1 MSVARFF
8 SLMRMPASW
17 AVYDQVLVS
26 GANFLST
33 MLIAKMLSAEDFA
46 MYSLASL
53 AVLFFS
59 SFQRTLIT
67 QPMNVLGATE
77 SPAQL
82 GRRYNA
88 LLRLQRMLIPAA
100 VLCMVLLGTVF
111 FPHVWI
117 IVCSCTYLAAFF
129 LQELVRRYHYTRNK
143 IHLALHNDMIGYGGQ
158 LALLALIWIGGVHN
172 AAFAFGALAL
182 AACIAFLV
190 GQRLISRDAHGVDSA
205 ALPLSAVLREHWKIS
220 RWVVLSQFVYW
231 GASQFY
237 PFMLASWGNF
247 RSVADFNVAVSILNA
262 LNIVR
267 LMLGNYL
274 PSRVTRI
281 YASGGKSGLRNYLLR
296 MMLLC
301 GSISVVIIFILI
313 LSADWVISLLFG
325 NKYPL
330 AGQLIGWLAIGQFAA
345 IIGVITN
352 AAALALRSTQWIFYA
367 NAVGTAFSLL
377 AGQYLIVRYGVW
389 GAVIGAGAGASL
401 PALIQGVQVLY
412 QCRNDNNVK

>member
-1 MSVARFF
+1 MAASRFF
-8 SLMRMPASW
+8 SLIRMPASW

-77 SPAQL
+77 SLPQL
-82 GRRYNA
+82 HGRYA
-88 LLRLQRMLIPAA
+88 SLLRLQRIFIPL
-100 VLCMVLLGTVF
+100 VVFCMILLGTVF

-117 IVCSCTYLAAFF
+117 IIAACAYLSAFF
-129 LQELVRRYHYTRNK
+129 LQELVRRYYYTRNK
-143 IHLALHNDMIGYGGQ
+143 IHLALCNDLIGYGGQ
-158 LALLALIWIGGVHN
+158 LGLLALVWLCGAHS
-172 AAFAFGALAL
+172 AAFAFAALAL
-182 AACIAFLV
+182 SAGLAFIC
-190 GQRLISRDAHGVDSA
+190 GQRQLIYEQRVDANTSQ
-205 ALPLSAVLREHWKIS
+205 PMFSILREHWKIA

-231 GASQFY
+231 GASQVY
-237 PFMLASWGNF
+237 PFMLASWGSY
-247 RSVADFNVAVSILNA
+247 RSVADFNVAVSLLNA

-274 PSRVTRI
+274 PSRVTRV
-281 YASGGKSGLRNYLLR
+281 YASGGKNGLRQYLLR
-296 MMLLC
+296 MMFLC
-301 GSISVVIIFILI
+301 GSISIIIILI
-313 LSADWVISLLFG
+313 LIVSADWLIAFLFG
-325 NKYPL
+325 SKYPL
-330 AGQLIGWLAIGQFAA
+330 AGELIAWLAIGQFAA

-367 NAVGTAFSLL
+367 NAAGTLFSLL
-377 AGQYLIVRYGVW
+377 MGQYLIVNHGVW
-389 GAVIGAGAGASL
+389 GAVVGAGVGASL

-412 QCRNDNNVK
+412 QCRNDNYG